1 MQLEQIALRED
12 LGIQLMEDAEQS
24 ETSVDQL
31 LNQAVEE
38 FLLNKQ
44 RAKIDGEVAAFVRLH
59 PELWRTK
66 PGQWVAIH
74 NSHLVDAD
82 SNRVAL
88 YRRVRERYGRVPVLI
103 REVTAEA
110 EQDIWLRTPST
121 GKMAQ

>member
-1 MQLEQIALRED
+1 MLLGQIALRDD
-12 LGIQLMEDAEQS
+12 LGIQLLEDAEQS
-24 ETSVDQL
+24 DTSIDQL
-31 LNQAVEE
+31 LNQAVED

-44 RAKIDGEVAAFVRLH
+44 RTKIDAEIAAFVKIH
-59 PELWRTK
+59 PQLWKTR

-82 SNRVAL
+82 PDRVAL
-88 YRRVRERYGRVPVLI
+88 YRRVRERYGRVSVLI
-103 REVTAEA
+103 REVTEEA